1 MKEKRFTMKE
11 EEVRQLENYYNCLI
25 EQKIIAAK
33 LTEEANVSYYNDKKT
48 ERDSIKNKYDS
59 ELNLKKE
66 SLKKLSLQFE
76 ESSVKLQKSD
86 LNLGEDFLIPETT
99 EQLLKI
105 LKSKRADSIKEALN
119 IYYLDKRLDEIEET
133 LDIQKTEL
141 QSAKNL
147 ANAAMV
153 KANESYNLAEAAY
166 QKADDAYR
174 KADEAY
180 NAID

>member
-1 MKEKRFTMKE
+1 MRLGIT
-11 EEVRQLENYYNCLI
+11 

-76 ESSVKLQKSD
+76 ESSVCKTSKSD

>member
-1 MKEKRFTMKE
+1 M
-11 EEVRQLENYYNCLI
+11 
-25 EQKIIAAK
+25 
-33 LTEEANVSYYNDKKT
+33 
-48 ERDSIKNKYDS
+48 
-59 ELNLKKE
+59 NLKKE

-105 LKSKRADSIKEALN
+105 LKSKCADSIKEALN